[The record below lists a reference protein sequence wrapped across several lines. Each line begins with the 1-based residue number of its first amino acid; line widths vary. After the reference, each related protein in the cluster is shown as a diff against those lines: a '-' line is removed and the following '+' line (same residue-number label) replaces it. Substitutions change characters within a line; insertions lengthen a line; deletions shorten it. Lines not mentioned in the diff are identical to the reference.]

1 MKVLI
6 IGGATAS
13 GKTSFAIQCAKR
25 FDGEIVSCDSMQ
37 IYKDLNIGTAKPTEE
52 EIQQATH
59 HMIDVVEA
67 GDSYS
72 VQQYVTSARK
82 IVEDIYARGKLPI
95 VVGGTGLYIRGLLY
109 PYSFANAP
117 KNSEIRDK
125 YNQILQEKGKEYLF
139 DLLRQVD
146 PISCEKISIND
157 TKKVVRALEI
167 FEITGKPKS
176 CNVCQQKPIYD
187 SIFVALNPPR
197 EILYDRIN
205 KRVDRM
211 FEQGLEKEIENFLNT
226 GKVTRNSQSMQA
238 IGYKEFFD
246 YFDGKQ
252 SIEETKEIIKQN
264 SRRYAKRQLTFFRGF
279 EDVFWFD
286 PQDEDIAFDY
296 ISKRLSNKQNIAIQ

>member
-13 GKTSFAIQCAKR
+13 GKTAFAIQCAKQ

-52 EIQQATH
+52 EMQQAVH
-59 HMIDVVEA
+59 HMINIVDA

-72 VQQYVTSARK
+72 VQQYVSSARK
-82 IVEDIYARGKLPI
+82 IIEDICSRGKLPI

-125 YNQILQEKGKEYLF
+125 YNYILQEKGKEYLF
-139 DLLRQVD
+139 DLLRKVD

-157 TKKVVRALEI
+157 TKKVIRALEI
-167 FEITGKPKS
+167 YETTGKPKS
-176 CNVCQQKPIYD
+176 YDICKSKPVYD

-205 KRVDRM
+205 KRVDKM
-211 FEQGLEKEIENFLNT
+211 FEEGLEKEIENLLNK
-226 GKVTRNSQSMQA
+226 GKVDRTSQSMQA

-246 YFDGKQ
+246 YFDGKK
-252 SIEETKEIIKQN
+252 SLEEIKEVIKQN
-264 SRRYAKRQLTFFRGF
+264 SRRYAKRQMTFFRGF
-279 EDVFWFD
+279 ENVFWFD
-286 PQDEDIAFDY
+286 PQDKDLALDY
-296 ISKRLSNKQNIAIQ
+296 ISKRLSNIDK